1 MIFTKI
7 SPLLRESSSCAYLI
21 CLLEPSE
28 SLTWVI
34 ELAIVSRTLSF
45 QAKVWIA
52 QNDETKRRQDK
63 RLVQF
68 FFRVTNFAFYF
79 VAKNKE
85 PKWEWN
91 WHFLTNQYLAE
102 FRKSKVGNTIN
113 FCLQDK
119 MRLTWKTYYWKRQKK
134 AKKKKKSNAKKKKL
148 VLTYF
153 DWVPIWIQNR
163 KIQEGKWTLLV
174 LTFFNKT
181 RQ

>member
-34 ELAIVSRTLSF
+34 ELAIVELRGF

-68 FFRVTNFAFYF
+68 FFQSYQLCFLFCGQKQR
-79 VAKNKE
+79 AKME
-85 PKWEWN
+85 RELAL
-91 WHFLTNQYLAE
+91 LTIQYLAE
-102 FRKSKVGNTIN
+102 FKKTKVGNTFN

-119 MRLTWKTYYWKRQKK
+119 MRLTWKTYYSNRQKK
-134 AKKKKKSNAKKKKL
+134 KQKEKSPMQKKL

-153 DWVPIWIQNR
+153 DWVPIWVQNR
-163 KIQEGKWTLLV
+163 KIQDVK
-174 LTFFNKT
+174 
-181 RQ
+181 